1 MKYGSVCSGIEAASA
16 AWHQLGWQPA
26 FFAEI
31 EPFCSAVLKHYY
43 PEIPN
48 YGDFTTIRDA
58 EPIDVLVAGTPCQ
71 SFSVA
76 GRRAGLDDARGV
88 LAFEF
93 LKLAGR
99 LMPRWIVFENVPGLL
114 SSSSGRD
121 FAAFIEAMAKL
132 GYQIAW
138 RVLDAQYFGL
148 AQRRERLFAVG
159 YLGDWRP
166 AAAVLLEPES
176 LLGDSAPSRTAG
188 KEVAGTLGGG
198 AQQRGWCDDTDR
210 ATFVACAPTLR
221 SGGNRTG
228 GHRPPGTD
236 VDTCDSLV
244 AFALNAKGGSGRID
258 GESETFVTHALTAEG
273 FDASEDGAG
282 RGTPL
287 VAQAVA
293 FQESQSG
300 IREYESAGC
309 VRANGPG
316 HDPVGTRVRSGM
328 SVRRLTPREC
338 ERLQGF
344 PDDFTLIPEYR
355 KRQKETGAAAEQLY
369 RYYCRTD
376 RGRQHVEMRSGRVY
390 STPDGPRYRAL
401 GNSMAVPVMAWIGR
415 RIAMVERIIRER
427 AA

>member
-1 MKYGSVCSGIEAASA
+1 MTYGSVCSGIEAATA
-16 AWHQLGWQPA
+16 AWHPLGWHPA

-31 EPFCSAVLKHYY
+31 EPFCSMVLKHHY
-43 PEIPN
+43 PGIPN

-99 LMPRWIVFENVPGLL
+99 LEPRWIVFENVPGLL
-114 SSSSGRD
+114 SSSEGRD
-121 FAAFIEAMAKL
+121 FSAFIQALAEL
-132 GYQIAW
+132 GYGFAW

-176 LLGDSAPSRTAG
+176 LRGDSAPSRTAG
-188 KEVAGTLGGG
+188 QEVAGTLGRG
-198 AQQRGWCDDTDR
+198 AQQRGWCDDLDR
-210 ATFVACAPTLR
+210 ATFVAM
-221 SGGNRTG
+221 
-228 GHRPPGTD
+228 
-236 VDTCDSLV
+236 
-244 AFALNAKGGSGRID
+244 ALNAKGGSGRLD

-273 FDASEDGAG
+273 FDASEDGTG
-282 RGTPL
+282 SGTPL
-287 VAQAVA
+287 VAFSCKDHGAD
-293 FQESQSG
+293 G
-300 IREYESAGC
+300 I
-309 VRANGPG
+309 
-316 HDPVGTRVRSGM
+316 RSGM

-355 KRQKETGAAAEQLY
+355 KRQKETGSDADALLAY
-369 RYYCRTD
+369 IHRTE
-376 RGRQHVEMRSGRVY
+376 RGRLHSEMRSGRVY
-390 STPDGPRYRAL
+390 VTPDGPRYRAL
-401 GNSMAVPVMAWIGR
+401 GNSMAVPVMAWIGC
-415 RIAMVERIIRER
+415 RIAMVEGIREECPTLP
-427 AA
+427 